1 MDIRSFLSHI
11 VQLEIRI
18 RKAINTQ
25 MHGNF
30 SSIFKGSGLEFS
42 DLRQYHYGDDV
53 RHIDWNTTAKGHGTF
68 VKLFKEEK
76 EQTVFFL
83 LDVSAS
89 QLVGKR
95 TKSKLTT
102 LKEVASVLAF
112 SAMQEA
118 GHIGFCAFSDQIEK
132 FIAPGAGKKHGYK
145 TISEIFKLNP
155 TNVGTDL
162 KSGLKFTLQTLK
174 RKSLVFVLSDFIDEN
189 YQDLLRAL
197 AQKHDLVVIH
207 LQDNMETELPNMGII
222 PVYDPERRHT
232 TWINTSA
239 SSFREQL
246 KANSQEYALLK
257 YKCKQWQAD
266 YVSIPSGEDF
276 VPALVKLFNVR
287 K

>member
-1 MDIRSFLSHI
+1 MDIRSFLSRI

-68 VKLFKEEK
+68 VKLYKEEK

-95 TKSKLTT
+95 QDNKLNS
-102 LKEVASVLAF
+102 LKEVAGVLAF

-118 GHIGFCAFSDQIEK
+118 GHIGFCAYSDQIEK
-132 FIAPGAGKKHGYK
+132 FMAPGSGKKHGYK
-145 TISEIFKLNP
+145 AISEIFKINP
-155 TNVGTDL
+155 LSLGTDL
-162 KSGLKFTLQTLK
+162 KTGLKFTLEALK

-197 AQKHDLVVIH
+197 ALKHDLVVVH
-207 LQDNMETELPNMGII
+207 LQDSIESQLPKMGIVPI
-222 PVYDPERRHT
+222 YDPERRQT
-232 TWINTSA
+232 TWVNTS
-239 SSFREQL
+239 SNSFREQL
-246 KANSQEYALLK
+246 KENVTDLTTLK
-257 YKCKQWQAD
+257 NLCKQWQAD
-266 YVSIPSGEDF
+266 YVTIHSGEDF

>member
-1 MDIRSFLSHI
+1 MDIRSFLSRI

-95 TKSKLTT
+95 QQSKLNT
-102 LKEVASVLAF
+102 LKEVAGVLAF

-118 GHIGFCAFSDQIEK
+118 GHIGFCAYSDQIEK
-132 FIAPGAGKKHGYK
+132 FMAPGSGKKHGYK
-145 TISEIFKLNP
+145 AITEIFKVAPVSL
-155 TNVGTDL
+155 VTDL
-162 KSGLKFTLQTLK
+162 KAGLKFTLGALK

-197 AQKHDLVVIH
+197 ALKHDLVVIH
-207 LQDNMETELPNMGII
+207 LQDTLEVQLPKMGIV
-222 PVYDPERRHT
+222 PVFDPERRQT
-232 TWINTSA
+232 TWVNTSS

-246 KANSQEYALLK
+246 KENVTDLSELK
-257 YKCKQWQAD
+257 NLCKQWQAD
-266 YVSIPSGEDF
+266 YATIRSGEDF
-276 VPALVKLFNVR
+276 VPTLVKLFNVR

>member
-1 MDIRSFLSHI
+1 MDIQSFLSRI

-53 RHIDWNTTAKGHGTF
+53 RHIDWNTSAKGHGTF

-89 QLVGKR
+89 QLVGKHQ
-95 TKSKLTT
+95 KSKLTT
-102 LKEVASVLAF
+102 LKEVAGVLIF

-118 GHIGFCAFSDQIEK
+118 SHIGFCAFSDQNEK

-145 TISEIFKLNP
+145 TISEIFKLAP
-155 TNVGTDL
+155 ESTATDL
-162 KSGLKFTLQTLK
+162 KAGLKFTLQALK
-174 RKSLVFVLSDFIDEN
+174 RKSLVFVLSDFIDDH

-197 AQKHDLVVIH
+197 AQKHDLVVVH
-207 LQDNMETELPNMGII
+207 LQDNMESDFPKMGII
-222 PVYDPERRHT
+222 PVYDPERRQT
-232 TWINTSA
+232 TWVNTSA

-246 KANSQEYALLK
+246 KENIKDYAVLK
-257 YKCKQWQAD
+257 NQCKQWQAD
-266 YVSIPSGEDF
+266 YVRIPAGEDF

>member
-1 MDIRSFLSHI
+1 MDIRSFLTHI

-95 TKSKLTT
+95 NKSKLNT
-102 LKEVASVLAF
+102 LKEVAGVLAF

-118 GHIGFCAFSDQIEK
+118 GHIGFCAYSDQNEK

-145 TISEIFKLNP
+145 TISEIFKLAP
-155 TNVGTDL
+155 LASGTDL
-162 KSGLKFTLQTLK
+162 KAGLKFTLQALK

-189 YQDLLRAL
+189 YEDLLRAL
-197 AQKHDLVVIH
+197 AQKHDLVVVH
-207 LQDNMETELPNMGII
+207 LQDKLETALPKMGII
-222 PVYDPERRHT
+222 PVYDPERKQT
-232 TWINTSA
+232 TWMNNSA
-239 SSFREQL
+239 STFRELL
-246 KANSQEYALLK
+246 KANSSDYTQLK
-257 YKCKQWQAD
+257 NQCKQWQAD
-266 YVSIPSGEDF
+266 YVAIPAGEDF

>member
-1 MDIRSFLSHI
+1 MDIRSFLSRI

-89 QLVGKR
+89 QLVGNR
-95 TKSKLTT
+95 QQNKLNT
-102 LKEVASVLAF
+102 LKEVAGVLAF

-118 GHIGFCAFSDQIEK
+118 GHIGFCAYSDLNEK
-132 FIAPGAGKKHGYK
+132 FVAPGSGKKHAYK
-145 TISEIFKLNP
+145 SISEIVKLDP
-155 TNVGTDL
+155 VGQGTDL
-162 KSGLKFTLQTLK
+162 KAGLKFTLQALK
-174 RKSLVFVLSDFIDEN
+174 RKSLIFVISDFIDDN
-189 YQDLLRAL
+189 YQEILRAMSL
-197 AQKHDLVVIH
+197 KHDLVVIH
-207 LQDNMETELPNMGII
+207 IQDRLEYAMPKMGIV
-222 PVYDPERRHT
+222 PVYDPERRQT
-232 TWINTSA
+232 TWVNTSTRT
-239 SSFREQL
+239 FRDEL
-246 KANSQEYALLK
+246 NENLLEAAELRNR
-257 YKCKQWQAD
+257 CKQWQAD
-266 YVSIPSGEDF
+266 YVSISTGEDF
-276 VPALVKLFNVR
+276 VPALVKLFKVR

>member
-1 MDIRSFLSHI
+1 MHSFLSHV

-89 QLVGKR
+89 QQVGR
-95 TKSKLTT
+95 NSQSKLKT
-102 LKEVASVLAF
+102 LKEVAGVLSF

-118 GHIGFCAFSDQIEK
+118 SHLGFCGFSDKNEK
-132 FIAPGAGKKHGYK
+132 FMPPAMGKKHAYRVI
-145 TISEIFKLNP
+145 TELFKMEPEN
-155 TNVGTDL
+155 TGTDL
-162 KSGLKFTLQTLK
+162 KAALGFTLQVLK
-174 RKSLVFVLSDFIDEN
+174 RRSLIFVLSDFIDEN
-189 YQDLLRAL
+189 YHDLLRAMS
-197 AQKHDLVVIH
+197 QMHDLVVI
-207 LQDNMETELPNMGII
+207 QIVDKQEIKLPSLGII
-222 PVYDPERRHT
+222 PIFDPERKRT
-232 TWINTSA
+232 TWVNTSSA
-239 SSFREQL
+239 FFKNLQKEQGSHRAEEL
-246 KANSQEYALLK
+246 KKL
-257 YKCKQWQAD
+257 CKQWQAD
-266 YVSIPSGEDF
+266 YISIRAGEDF
-276 VPALVKLFNVR
+276 VPTLVKMFTAR

>member
-1 MDIRSFLSHI
+1 VDIRSFLSRI

-68 VKLFKEEK
+68 VKLYKEEK

-89 QLVGKR
+89 QLVGRRQSNKI
-95 TKSKLTT
+95 ST
-102 LKEVASVLAF
+102 LKEVAGVLAF

-118 GHIGFCAFSDQIEK
+118 GHIGFCAYSDQIEK
-132 FIAPGAGKKHGYK
+132 FIAPGSGKKHGYK
-145 TISEIFKLNP
+145 TISEIFRLNP
-155 TNVGTDL
+155 EGIGTDL
-162 KSGLKFTLQTLK
+162 KAGLKFTLQALK
-174 RKSLVFVLSDFIDEN
+174 RKSLVFVLSDFIDDN

-197 AQKHDLVVIH
+197 GQKHDLVVVHIQH
-207 LQDNMETELPNMGII
+207 SIEHELPKMGIV
-222 PVYDPERRHT
+222 PVYDPERKQT
-232 TWINTSA
+232 TWVNTSA
-239 SSFREQL
+239 RAFREQL
-246 KANSQEYALLK
+246 DDNFNGYAELK
-257 YKCKQWQAD
+257 TLCKQWHAD
-266 YVSIPSGEDF
+266 YVRIQAGEDY

>member
-1 MDIRSFLSHI
+1 MDIRSFLSRI
-11 VQLEIRI
+11 VQLDIRI

-89 QLVGKR
+89 QMVGKHQQN
-95 TKSKLTT
+95 KLNT
-102 LKEVASVLAF
+102 LKEVAGVLAF

-118 GHIGFCAFSDQIEK
+118 GHIGFCAYSDQNEK
-132 FIAPGAGKKHGYK
+132 FIAPGSGKKHGFK
-145 TISEIFKLNP
+145 SISEIFKLAP
-155 TNVGTDL
+155 EGLGTDL
-162 KSGLKFTLQTLK
+162 KAGLKFTLQALK

-197 AQKHDLVVIH
+197 AKKHDLVVVH
-207 LQDNMETELPNMGII
+207 LQDSMEHELPKMGIV
-222 PVYDPERRHT
+222 PVYDPERRQT
-232 TWINTSA
+232 TWVNTSA

-246 KANSQEYALLK
+246 KTNLDSYEDLK
-257 YKCKQWQAD
+257 NRCKQWQAD
-266 YVSIPSGEDF
+266 YVMVQSGEDF
-276 VPALVKLFNVR
+276 VPALVKLFKVR

>member
-1 MDIRSFLSHI
+1 MDIRSFLSRS

-25 MHGNF
+25 MHGNV

-53 RHIDWNTTAKGHGTF
+53 RHIDWNTSAKGHGTF
-68 VKLFKEEK
+68 VKLYKEEK

-95 TKSKLTT
+95 HALKLNT
-102 LKEVASVLAF
+102 LKEVAGVLAF

-118 GHIGFCAFSDQIEK
+118 GHIGFCAYSDQNEK
-132 FIAPGAGKKHGYK
+132 FIAPGSGKKHAYK
-145 TISEIFKLNP
+145 TILEIFKLNP
-155 TNVGTDL
+155 TGLGTDL
-162 KSGLKFTLQTLK
+162 KAGLKFTLQALK
-174 RKSLVFVLSDFIDEN
+174 RKSLVFVLSDFIDDN
-189 YQDLLRAL
+189 YQDLLKAL
-197 AQKHDLVVIH
+197 AQKHDLVVVHI
-207 LQDNMETELPNMGII
+207 QDNIEYELPKMGII
-222 PVYDPERRHT
+222 PVYDPERRQT
-232 TWINTSA
+232 TWVNTSA
-239 SSFREQL
+239 SAFRDQL
-246 KANSQEYALLK
+246 KDNFKGYAALK
-257 YKCKQWQAD
+257 THCKQWQAD
-266 YVSIPSGEDF
+266 YVRIQSGEDY

>member
-83 LDVSAS
+83 LEVSVS

-95 TKSKLTT
+95 HQSKLNT
-102 LKEVASVLAF
+102 LKEVAGVLAF

-118 GHIGFCAFSDQIEK
+118 GHIGFCAYTDQVEK
-132 FIAPGAGKKHGYK
+132 FMAPGSGKKHGYK
-145 TISEIFKLNP
+145 VISEVFKITP
-155 TNVGTDL
+155 ASIGTDL
-162 KSGLKFTLQTLK
+162 KAGLKFTLEALK
-174 RKSLVFVLSDFIDEN
+174 RKSLVFVLSDFMDEN
-189 YQDLLRAL
+189 YHDLLRAL
-197 AQKHDLVVIH
+197 ALKHDRVVIH
-207 LQDNMETELPNMGII
+207 LQDSLEYQLPQMGIVPI
-222 PVYDPERRHT
+222 YDPERRQT
-232 TWINTSA
+232 TWVNTSSKA
-239 SSFREQL
+239 FREQL
-246 KANSQEYALLK
+246 KANVTDQFYLK
-257 YKCKQWQAD
+257 NLCKQWQAD
-266 YVSIPSGEDF
+266 YAAIRSGEDF
-276 VPALVKLFNVR
+276 VPILVKLFNVR

>member
-1 MDIRSFLSHI
+1 MDIRSFLSRI

-89 QLVGKR
+89 QLVGKSQEI
-95 TKSKLTT
+95 KINT
-102 LKEVASVLAF
+102 LKDVAGVLAF

-118 GHIGFCAFSDQIEK
+118 GHIGFCAYSDQNEK
-132 FIAPGAGKKHGYK
+132 YIAPGSGKKHAYK
-145 TISEIFKLNP
+145 VISEIFKLAP
-155 TNVGTDL
+155 QGVTTDL
-162 KSGLKFTLQTLK
+162 KAGLKFTLQALK
-174 RKSLVFVLSDFIDEN
+174 RKSLVFVLSDFVDDH

-197 AQKHDLVVIH
+197 AQKHDLVVVHI
-207 LQDNMETELPNMGII
+207 QDKMESTLPKMGIVPI
-222 PVYDPERRHT
+222 YDPESRQT
-232 TWINTSA
+232 TWVNTSNRV
-239 SSFREQL
+239 FREHL
-246 KANSQEYALLK
+246 KENAAAYALLK
-257 YKCKQWQAD
+257 NSCKQWQAD
-266 YVSIPSGEDF
+266 YVTIITGEDF

>member
-1 MDIRSFLSHI
+1 MDIRSFLSRI

-89 QLVGKR
+89 QLVGR
-95 TKSKLTT
+95 RQESKLQT
-102 LKEVASVLAF
+102 LKEVAGVLAF

-118 GHIGFCAFSDQIEK
+118 GHIGFCAYSDQNEK
-132 FIAPGAGKKHGYK
+132 FMAPGSGKKHGYK
-145 TISEIFKLNP
+145 AITEIFKINP
-155 TNVGTDL
+155 ASLGTDL
-162 KSGLKFTLQTLK
+162 KAGLKFTLEALK

-197 AQKHDLVVIH
+197 ALKHDLVVVQ
-207 LQDNMETELPNMGII
+207 LQDSLEYQLPKMGIVPI
-222 PVYDPERRHT
+222 YDPERRQT
-232 TWINTSA
+232 TWVNTS
-239 SSFREQL
+239 SSGFRDQL
-246 KANSQEYALLK
+246 KENVTEQHQLK
-257 YKCKQWQAD
+257 NLCKQWQAD
-266 YVSIPSGEDF
+266 YVTIRSGEDF
-276 VPALVKLFNVR
+276 VPTLVKLFNVR

>member
-1 MDIRSFLSHI
+1 MDIRSFLSRI

-95 TKSKLTT
+95 QQSKLNT
-102 LKEVASVLAF
+102 LKEVAGVLAF

-118 GHIGFCAFSDQIEK
+118 GHIGFCAYSDQIEK
-132 FIAPGAGKKHGYK
+132 FMAPGSGKKHGYK
-145 TISEIFKLNP
+145 TITEIFKVAPVSL
-155 TNVGTDL
+155 GTDL
-162 KSGLKFTLQTLK
+162 KAGLKFTLGALK

-197 AQKHDLVVIH
+197 ALKHDLVVIH
-207 LQDNMETELPNMGII
+207 LQDTLEVQLPKMGIV
-222 PVYDPERRHT
+222 PVFDPERRQT
-232 TWINTSA
+232 TWVNTSS

-246 KANSQEYALLK
+246 KENVTDLSELK
-257 YKCKQWQAD
+257 NLCKQWQAD
-266 YVSIPSGEDF
+266 YATIRSGEDF
-276 VPALVKLFNVR
+276 VPTLVKLFNVR

>member
-1 MDIRSFLSHI
+1 MDIRSFLSRI

-89 QLVGKR
+89 QLVGNR
-95 TKSKLTT
+95 QQNKLNT
-102 LKEVASVLAF
+102 LKEVAGVLAF

-118 GHIGFCAFSDQIEK
+118 GHIGFCAYSDQNEK
-132 FIAPGAGKKHGYK
+132 FIAPGSGKKHAYK
-145 TISEIFKLNP
+145 SISEIFKLAP
-155 TNVGTDL
+155 LSLGTDL
-162 KSGLKFTLQTLK
+162 KAGLKFTLQALK
-174 RKSLVFVLSDFIDEN
+174 RKSLVFVISDFIDDN
-189 YQDLLRAL
+189 YQELLRAMAL
-197 AQKHDLVVIH
+197 KHDLVVIH
-207 LQDNMETELPNMGII
+207 IQDRLEYAMPKMGIV
-222 PVYDPERRHT
+222 PVYDPERRQT
-232 TWINTSA
+232 TWVNTSLR
-239 SSFREQL
+239 SFRDELNDNLHEASEL
-246 KANSQEYALLK
+246 KNR
-257 YKCKQWQAD
+257 CKQWQAD
-266 YVSIPSGEDF
+266 YVSIAAGEDF
-276 VPALVKLFNVR
+276 VPALVKLFKVR

>member
-1 MDIRSFLSHI
+1 MDIRSFLSRI

-89 QLVGKR
+89 QFVGKQS
-95 TKSKLTT
+95 KSKLYT
-102 LKEVASVLAF
+102 LKEVAGVLAF

-118 GHIGFCAFSDQIEK
+118 GHIGFCAYSDQIEK

-145 TISEIFKLNP
+145 TISEIFKLSP
-155 TNVGTDL
+155 VGTLTDL
-162 KSGLKFTLQTLK
+162 KAGLKFTLQALK

-197 AQKHDLVVIH
+197 AQKHDLVLVH
-207 LQDNMETELPNMGII
+207 LHDRLEYELHKMGIV
-222 PVYDPERRHT
+222 PVYDPERRQT
-232 TWINTSA
+232 TWVNTSS

-246 KANSQEYALLK
+246 IVNSKESTALKNL
-257 YKCKQWQAD
+257 CKQWQAD
-266 YVSIPSGEDF
+266 YVSIRSGEDF